1 MAYGVTSQGFVL
13 KPLDQCLLEVKA
25 AIQATF
31 GANQQVDD
39 PSGPWGELAAIL
51 ADRESELWDM
61 GQGLYASRDPDQAT
75 GAALEGIC
83 AITGTLPQAA
93 TYSAVA
99 CTLSGT
105 AGVVVPAKSVAT
117 AGQNGARFASQDDAT
132 IGSDGTVSGVVFQ
145 AQAAG
150 PVAALAGSLNTIATP
165 VAGWNAILNPLDAT
179 LGLAADTDASLRLRR
194 LQELN
199 IAGSATKDAVRA
211 EILRLREKGV
221 TSCSIFRNLTAVV
234 DSNGLPPYSI
244 QALVTGGADTD
255 IWQALWRS
263 VGGGTETYGDQV
275 GTVIDAEGNPQ
286 PVAFSRPA
294 ILQVYA
300 SLALKVDSA
309 WPLDGVAQVTDAL
322 VARTLAHLTGGSDV
336 VTRALFP
343 TVLGVSG
350 VRDITSLFVGT
361 APGPTSEANIV
372 VSDHQIA
379 LFDTSRVTVAT
390 SPFVP

>member
-1 MAYGVTSQGFVL
+1 MAYGVTSQGFIL

-25 AIQATF
+25 AIKATF
-31 GANQQVDD
+31 GQNQQVDD

-75 GAALEGIC
+75 GAALQAIC
-83 AITGTLPQAA
+83 AITGTLPQPA

-99 CTLSGT
+99 CTLTGT
-105 AGVVVPAKSVAT
+105 SGVVVPAKSVAT
-117 AGQNGARFASQDDAT
+117 VGQNGARFASQADAT
-132 IGSDGTVSGVVFQ
+132 IGSDGTVADVVFQ
-145 AQAAG
+145 AETSG
-150 PVAALAGSLNTIATP
+150 PVAALAGTLNTIATP
-165 VAGWNAILNPLDAT
+165 VGGWNAVTNQLDAT
-179 LGLAADTDASLRLRR
+179 LGLAADTDASLRLKR
-194 LQELN
+194 LVELN
-199 IAGSATKDAVRA
+199 VAGSATKDAVRA
-211 EILRLREKGV
+211 EILRVSGV
-221 TSCSIFRNLTAVV
+221 TSCSIFRNLTAVA
-234 DSNGLPPYSI
+234 DANGLPPYSI
-244 QALVTGGADTD
+244 EALVTGGADTD
-255 IWQALWRS
+255 IWQALWKS
-263 VGGGTETYGDQV
+263 VGGGTETYGDEV

-300 SLALKVDSA
+300 SLSLKVDSA

-322 VARTLAHLTGGSDV
+322 VAWTLAHLTGGSDV

-343 TVLGVSG
+343 TVLGISG

-361 APGPTSEANIV
+361 APAPSSEANIV
-372 VSDHQIA
+372 VSDHEIA

-390 SPFVP
+390 APFVP

>member
-75 GAALEGIC
+75 GAALQGIC

-99 CTLSGT
+99 CTLMGT

-117 AGQNGARFASQDDAT
+117 VGQNGARFASQDDAT
-132 IGSDGTVSGVVFQ
+132 IGSDGTVAGVVFQ
-145 AQAAG
+145 AQTAG

-165 VAGWNAILNPLDAT
+165 VAGWSSLANPLDAT
-179 LGLAADTDASLRLRR
+179 LGLAADTDASLRLKR
-194 LQELN
+194 LAELN

-211 EILRLREKGV
+211 EILRVSDV
-221 TSCSIFRNLTAVV
+221 TSCTIFRNLMAVV

-244 QALVTGGADTD
+244 EALVTGGADTD

-263 VGGGTETYGDQV
+263 VGAGTQTFGDQI
-275 GTVIDAEGNPQ
+275 GTVTDAKGNPQ

-294 ILQVYA
+294 ILQIYA
-300 SLALKVDSA
+300 SLSLKVDAA

-322 VARTLAHLTGGSDV
+322 VAWTLAHLTGGSDV

-343 TVLGVSG
+343 VVLGVSG
-350 VRDITSLFVGT
+350 VRDITSLFVGS
-361 APGPTSEANIV
+361 APSPSSEANIV

>member
-1 MAYGVTSQGFVL
+1 MAYGVTPQGFVL

-75 GAALEGIC
+75 GAALQGIC
-83 AITGTLPQAA
+83 AITGTLPQPA

-99 CTLSGT
+99 CTIMGT
-105 AGVVVPAKSVAT
+105 AGVVVPAASVAT
-117 AGQNGARFASQDDAT
+117 AGQNGARFASQADAT
-132 IGSDGTVSGVVFQ
+132 IGSDGTVADVVFQ
-145 AQAAG
+145 AETSG

-165 VAGWNAILNPLDAT
+165 VAGWNAISNPLDAT
-179 LGLAADTDASLRLRR
+179 LGLAADTDASLRLKR
-194 LQELN
+194 LVELN

-211 EILRLREKGV
+211 EILRVSDV
-221 TSCSIFRNLTAVV
+221 TSCTIFRNLMAVT
-234 DSNGLPPYSI
+234 DPNGLPPYSI
-244 QALVTGGADTD
+244 EALVTGGADAD

-263 VGGGTETYGDQV
+263 VGAGTQTFGDQI
-275 GTVIDAEGNPQ
+275 GTVTDAKGNPQ

-294 ILQVYA
+294 ILQIYA

-322 VARTLAHLTGGSDV
+322 VAWTLAHLTGGSDV

>member
-1 MAYGVTSQGFVL
+1 MAYGVTSQGFIL

-25 AIQATF
+25 AIKATF
-31 GANQQVDD
+31 GQNQQVDD

-75 GAALEGIC
+75 GAALQAIC
-83 AITGTLPQAA
+83 AITGTLPQPA

-99 CTLSGT
+99 CTLTGT
-105 AGVVVPAKSVAT
+105 SGVVVPAKSVAT
-117 AGQNGARFASQDDAT
+117 VGQNGARFASQADAT
-132 IGSDGTVSGVVFQ
+132 IGSDGTVADVVFQ
-145 AQAAG
+145 AETSG
-150 PVAALAGSLNTIATP
+150 PVAALAGTLNTIATP
-165 VAGWNAILNPLDAT
+165 VGGWNAVTNQLDAT
-179 LGLAADTDASLRLRR
+179 QGLAADTDASLRLKR
-194 LQELN
+194 LVELN
-199 IAGSATKDAVRA
+199 VAGSATKDAVRA
-211 EILRLREKGV
+211 EILRVSGV
-221 TSCSIFRNLTAVV
+221 TSCSIFRNLTAVA
-234 DSNGLPPYSI
+234 DANGLPPYSI
-244 QALVTGGADTD
+244 EALVTGGADTD
-255 IWQALWRS
+255 IWQALWKS
-263 VGGGTETYGDQV
+263 VGGGTETYGDEV

-300 SLALKVDSA
+300 SLSLKVDSA

-322 VARTLAHLTGGSDV
+322 VAWTLAHLTGGSDV

-343 TVLGVSG
+343 TVLGISG

-361 APGPTSEANIV
+361 APAPSSEANIV
-372 VSDHQIA
+372 VSDHEIA

-390 SPFVP
+390 APFVP